1 MTTSSAF
8 LVGHGPEDGEKLG
21 NGNGRGIDEGD
32 NIQRSDGHEGAV
44 VKRSD
49 EHGGM
54 RNANAPEVNEKEKEE
69 TTHDSIQKS
78 GISRGGKTVFDKPV
92 HVSRTFVNQTS

>member
-1 MTTSSAF
+1 MATSSAF
-8 LVGHGPEDGEKLG
+8 LFGHGQENGKENGNG

-32 NIQRSDGHEGAV
+32 NIQRSDGHEGAA

-54 RNANAPEVNEKEKEE
+54 RNANALEVNEKENEE
-69 TTHDSIQKS
+69 TSNVSIQRN
-78 GISRGGKTVFDKPV
+78 GLSRGGKTVSDKPV
-92 HVSRTFVNQTS
+92 HVSRIFVN